1 MLVFHKVLPEKK
13 MLETD
18 SVMPQ
23 ITFARNIEHIITDI
37 HVDNT
42 LRNIE
47 VFFFGSKLKHNSN
60 AHSIDNYT

>member
-1 MLVFHKVLPEKK
+1 

-47 VFFFGSKLKHNSN
+47 VFFFWFKIEAQLQCSFNR
-60 AHSIDNYT
+60 

>member
-47 VFFFGSKLKHNSN
+47 VFFFWFKIEAQLQCSFNR
-60 AHSIDNYT
+60 

>member
-47 VFFFGSKLKHNSN
+47 VFFFFFWFKIEAQLQCSFNR
-60 AHSIDNYT
+60 

>member
-18 SVMPQ
+18 SVMPL

-47 VFFFGSKLKHNSN
+47 VFFFWFKIEAQLQCSFNR
-60 AHSIDNYT
+60 